1 MSDASRID
9 EIEEST
15 YTYAD
20 YLEWNDGKRY
30 EIIDGIAYM
39 MAAPAPNHQRISMEL
54 SRQFSNFLLGKPCR
68 VFAAPLDVRL
78 FPQKDLTDDTVVQPD
93 LLVVCDKTKLD
104 KRGCNGAPDLV
115 IEILSPS
122 NDAEE
127 MLRKFQKYLQAG
139 VREYWV
145 VDLDNHLIQVHI
157 FDKGHYISSVYDGN
171 ALVPVSI
178 LLELRIDLNALWGV
192 LE

>member
-1 MSDASRID
+1 MSDPLRIE
-9 EIEEST
+9 EIEESD

-20 YLEWNDGKRY
+20 YLEWDDGKRY
-30 EIIDGIAYM
+30 ELIDGTVYM
-39 MAAPAPNHQRISMEL
+39 MAAPSIDHQSISGEIF
-54 SRQFSNFLLGKPCR
+54 RQFSNFLLGKPCR

-78 FPQKDLTDDTVVQPD
+78 FPQKNLGDNTVVQPD
-93 LLVVCDKTKLD
+93 LLVVCDKTKLA

-145 VDLDNHLIQVHI
+145 VDLERHLIQVHI
-157 FDKGHYISSVYDGN
+157 FDKGRYISSTYDGD
-171 ALVPVSI
+171 AVVPVSI
-178 LLELRIDLNALWGV
+178 LPGLTIDLNALWSV

>member
-1 MSDASRID
+1 MSDPLRIE
-9 EIEEST
+9 EIEENA

-20 YLEWNDGKRY
+20 YLEWDDGKRY
-30 EIIDGIAYM
+30 ELIDGIAYM
-39 MAAPAPNHQRISMEL
+39 MAAPSPDHQSISLKL
-54 SRQFSNFLLGKPCR
+54 SRLFGDFLDGKPCR

-78 FPQKDLTDDTVVQPD
+78 FPQKNLGDKTVVQPD
-93 LLVVCDKTKLD
+93 LLVICDKTKLD
-104 KRGCNGAPDLV
+104 KRGCNGPPDLV

-139 VREYWV
+139 VREYWI

-157 FDKGHYISSVYDGN
+157 LVKGRYISSVYHGD
-171 ALVPVSI
+171 AVVPVLVLPGLS
-178 LLELRIDLNALWGV
+178 IDLNALWSA

>member
-1 MSDASRID
+1 MSDALHID
-9 EIEEST
+9 EIEEDI

-30 EIIDGIAYM
+30 ELIDGRAYM
-39 MAAPAPNHQRISMEL
+39 LAAPSPDHQSISGEIF
-54 SRQFSNFLLGKPCR
+54 RQFSNFLLGKSCR

-78 FPQKDLTDDTVVQPD
+78 FPQKNLNDKTVVQPD
-93 LLVVCDKTKLD
+93 LLVVCDKVKLD
-104 KRGCNGAPDLV
+104 KHGCNGAPDMV
-115 IEILSPS
+115 IEILSLS

-157 FDKGHYISSVYDGN
+157 LDKGRYISSIYDGD
-171 ALVPVSI
+171 AVVPVSI
-178 LLELRIDLNALWGV
+178 LPELSVELNTLWGV

>member
-1 MSDASRID
+1 MSDPLR
-9 EIEEST
+9 IEESA

-20 YLEWNDGKRY
+20 YLEWDDGKRY
-30 EIIDGIAYM
+30 ELIEGIAYM
-39 MAAPAPNHQRISMEL
+39 MAAPSIDHQSISGEIF
-54 SRQFSNFLLGKPCR
+54 RQFSNFLLGKSCR
-68 VFAAPLDVRL
+68 VFAAPLDVRI
-78 FPQKDLTDDTVVQPD
+78 FPQKNLGDNTVVQPD
-93 LLVVCDKTKLD
+93 LLVVCDKTKLA
-104 KRGCNGAPDLV
+104 KRSCNGAPDLV

-139 VREYWV
+139 VREYWI

-157 FDKGHYISSVYDGN
+157 LDKGRYISSVYDN
-171 ALVPVSI
+171 DAVVPVSI
-178 LLELRIDLNALWGV
+178 LPGLSIDLNALWSV

>member
-1 MSDASRID
+1 MSDPLRIA
-9 EIEEST
+9 EIEESA

-20 YLEWNDGKRY
+20 YLEWDDGKRY
-30 EIIDGIAYM
+30 ELIDGTAYM
-39 MAAPAPNHQRISMEL
+39 MASPSTNHQSISGEL
-54 SRQFSNFLLGKPCR
+54 FGQFWTFLRGKTCK
-68 VFAAPLDVRL
+68 VFSAPFDVRL
-78 FPQKDLTDDTVVQPD
+78 FPQKNLNDKTVVQPD

-104 KRGCNGAPDLV
+104 KRSCNGAPDLV

-127 MLRKFQKYLQAG
+127 MLQKFQKYLQAS

-157 FDKGHYISSVYDGN
+157 LDKCCYISSVYDGDT
-171 ALVPVSI
+171 LVPVSI
-178 LLELRIDLNALWGV
+178 LPGLSVDLNALWRV

>member
-1 MSDASRID
+1 MSEPLR
-9 EIEEST
+9 IEELEESA

-20 YLEWNDGKRY
+20 YLKWDDGKRY
-30 EIIDGIAYM
+30 ELIDGIAYM
-39 MAAPAPNHQRISMEL
+39 MAAPTPNHQRICVEL
-54 SRQFSNFLLGKPCR
+54 TRQFSNFLLGKSCH
-68 VFAAPLDVRL
+68 VFVAPLDVRL
-78 FPQKDLTDDTVVQPD
+78 FPQKNLGDNTVVQPD

-127 MLRKFQKYLQAG
+127 MLRKFQKYLLAG

-145 VDLDNHLIQVHI
+145 VDLESHLIQVYI
-157 FDKGHYISSVYDGN
+157 LDKGRYISSIYDGD
-171 ALVPVSI
+171 AVAPVLILPGLSI
-178 LLELRIDLNALWGV
+178 NLNTLWSV

>member
-1 MSDASRID
+1 MSDPLRIE
-9 EIEEST
+9 EIEENA

-20 YLEWNDGKRY
+20 YLEWDDGKRY
-30 EIIDGIAYM
+30 ELIDGTAYM
-39 MAAPAPNHQRISMEL
+39 MAAPTLNHQRISVEL
-54 SRQFSNFLLGKPCR
+54 TRQFSNFLLGKSCR
-68 VFAAPLDVRL
+68 VFVAPTDVRL
-78 FPQKDLTDDTVVQPD
+78 FPQKNLGDNTVVQPD
-93 LLVVCDKTKLD
+93 LLVVCDKTKLT
-104 KRGCNGAPDLV
+104 KRSCNGAPDLV

-139 VREYWV
+139 VREYWI

-157 FDKGHYISSVYDGN
+157 LDKGRYISNVYDGD
-171 ALVPVSI
+171 AVVPVLI
-178 LLELRIDLNALWGV
+178 LPGLSIDLNALWSV

>member
-1 MSDASRID
+1 MSDALY
-9 EIEEST
+9 IEENT

-20 YLEWNDGKRY
+20 YLERDDGKRY
-30 EIIDGIAYM
+30 ELIDGTAYM
-39 MAAPAPNHQRISMEL
+39 MAAPSIDHQSISMKL
-54 SRQFSNFLLGKPCR
+54 SRLFGDFLDGKSCR
-68 VFAAPLDVRL
+68 VFAAPTDVRL
-78 FPQKDLTDDTVVQPD
+78 FPQKNLGDKTVVQPD

-104 KRGCNGAPDLV
+104 KRSCNGAPDLV

-139 VREYWV
+139 VHEYWII
-145 VDLDNHLIQVHI
+145 DLDNRVIQVHI
-157 FDKGHYISSVYDGN
+157 LDKGRYISSVYDGD
-171 ALVPVSI
+171 AVVPVSI
-178 LLELRIDLNALWGV
+178 LPGLSVDLSELWAV

>member
-1 MSDASRID
+1 MSDALCID
-9 EIEEST
+9 EIEEDI

-30 EIIDGIAYM
+30 ELIDGRAYM
-39 MAAPAPNHQRISMEL
+39 LAAPSTDHQSISGEL
-54 SRQFSNFLLGKPCR
+54 FRQFSNFLLGKSCR

-78 FPQKDLTDDTVVQPD
+78 FDKTVVQPD

-104 KRGCNGAPDLV
+104 KRGCNGAPDMV
-115 IEILSPS
+115 IEIVSPS
-122 NDAEE
+122 NGAEE

-145 VDLDNHLIQVHI
+145 VDLDDRVIQVHI
-157 FDKGHYISSVYDGN
+157 LDKGRYISSVYDGD
-171 ALVPVSI
+171 AVVPVSI
-178 LLELRIDLNALWGV
+178 LPGFSVELNALWSV

>member
-1 MSDASRID
+1 MSDPLRIE
-9 EIEEST
+9 EIEENT
-15 YTYAD
+15 YTYTD
-20 YLEWNDGKRY
+20 YLKWDDGKRY
-30 EIIDGIAYM
+30 ELIDGIAYM
-39 MAAPAPNHQRISMEL
+39 MAAPTPNHQRISLKL
-54 SRQFSNFLLGKPCR
+54 SRLFGDFLDGKSCEL
-68 VFAAPLDVRL
+68 FTAPFDVRL
-78 FPQKDLTDDTVVQPD
+78 FPRKNLGDNTVVQPD
-93 LLVVCDKTKLD
+93 LLVVCDKTRLD

-145 VDLDNHLIQVHI
+145 IDLERRLIQVHI
-157 FDKGHYISSVYDGN
+157 LGKGRYISSVYDGDTV
-171 ALVPVSI
+171 VPVLILPGLSI
-178 LLELRIDLNALWGV
+178 NLNTLWSV